1 MSSAAS
7 VNYICITDLVYNSL
21 TLHSQVE
28 VNWKMDIIN
37 PAAEFIQKNSSKKHE
52 IVLRKCIKTFL
63 KSTKEHSL
71 ISKVN
76 KLSTESGQTLFC
88 V

>member
-28 VNWKMDIIN
+28 GNWKMDIIN
-37 PAAEFIQKNSSKKHE
+37 SAAEFIQKNSSKKHE

-63 KSTKEHSL
+63 IYLLVIRVYSL
-71 ISKVN
+71 VLRIY
-76 KLSTESGQTLFC
+76 
-88 V
+88 